1 MRFRTALKEPI
12 ARVSLFYRVVC
23 FIACCFAH
31 FWLFVIDIFTMSGRI
46 EPYTKHTAM
55 HGHRRTDT
63 VDVYMF
69 EFRTHGNLSS
79 QLTIAFQIEL
89 NYIFC
94 TFTGTVLSLAR
105 SHVRHTR
112 SSQRHASKRKN
123 KIKSMP
129 LTRDIVRLVWSRF
142 GCHLLQRDAVRQ
154 ECQYSCST
162 KLMCPARHLSHWSSA
177 HVHQSHIRRTIDLWW
192 WLPANLF
199 NSQWHQ
205 PADENWELK
214 MGIPVDGNSSS
225 SIKEV
230 EFKYR
235 CIFKFRQSASAPS
248 HGSKINCPLF
258 SVVLIY

>member
-31 FWLFVIDIFTMSGRI
+31 FWLFVIDIFTTSGRTDA
-46 EPYTKHTAM
+46 YTKHTAM
-55 HGHRRTDT
+55 PHRHHRPTRFT
-63 VDVYMF
+63 MYVY

-105 SHVRHTR
+105 SLRSFPR
-112 SSQRHASKRKN
+112 SSHSFVSKKRYETEN

-162 KLMCPARHLSHWSSA
+162 KL
-177 HVHQSHIRRTIDLWW
+177 
-192 WLPANLF
+192 
-199 NSQWHQ
+199 
-205 PADENWELK
+205 
-214 MGIPVDGNSSS
+214 
-225 SIKEV
+225 
-230 EFKYR
+230 
-235 CIFKFRQSASAPS
+235 
-248 HGSKINCPLF
+248 
-258 SVVLIY
+258 